1 MVPKR
6 LLYLVLATIPTLAS
20 IPMGDQR
27 VAAQPPAPGEA
38 YVDQF
43 GEFRFGDDL
52 VANSPSARRAAAA
65 AAAQVRRDRARY
77 QAHQR
82 ALRADANAWLGI
94 SPLRPT
100 WPSTPMTHSYY
111 QPRRII
117 YVPVPLD

>member
-1 MVPKR
+1 MVRKR
-6 LLYLVLATIPTLAS
+6 LLPIALATIPALIS
-20 IPMGDQR
+20 VPMGDRQL
-27 VAAQPPAPGEA
+27 AAQPPAPREA
-38 YVDQF
+38 YVDEF
-43 GEFRFGDDL
+43 GEFRFGDDS
-52 VANSPSARRAAAA
+52 VASSSSARRAAAA

-82 ALRADANAWLGI
+82 ALRAETNAWLGI